1 MRWIGIIV
9 TGLLLLGGCSDSDG
23 DTAELFGF
31 EDETTVDERDAAGDT
46 SAEPNDDA
54 QPAEEPPAG
63 DEPAA
68 PPEGVDRSTDLVGTW
83 NVTFYAL
90 PDGGGRTNV
99 IAGSAPVQITFDADG
114 TATYHTGCNAGSTTF
129 ATDGVYVV
137 PESALDETPEGQPVT
152 IDQGMQEEQGC
163 EGFLG
168 EQDVDL
174 PAAWRQAER
183 FRLDGDLLIL
193 SAEFFLLEAERG

>member
-31 EDETTVDERDAAGDT
+31 D
-46 SAEPNDDA
+46 DDA
-54 QPAEEPPAG
+54 TADG
-63 DEPAA
+63 RDEPAA
-68 PPEGVDRSTDLVGTW
+68 AAEGVDRSGEFVGTW
-83 NVTFYAL
+83 NITFYAL